1 MAGQTLAAGTPPR
14 GRVPF
19 SLRHLAGALLVL
31 GLGFALVGALVEE
44 TFYLR
49 LGTEALILAGVAISV
64 DLLLG
69 YTGLLSLGQALYF
82 GLGAYVAAILLREGY
97 VGFWGALLASLA
109 LAVPVALAA
118 GAVAIRSRGVYF
130 ILITFGLAQVAAK
143 AVYNTRAIG
152 GSDGM
157 TGVPVLQAHFGLFS
171 LDLGNPVSF
180 FLLMVVLMTALY
192 LGLSYLMRSPFGRIL
207 IAIRSNEHR
216 VRFLGFNTWRYKL
229 AAYVLAA
236 LVATLCGALYPMLR
250 GFVSPEL
257 LYFEVSV
264 DALIAAI
271 IGGVGTLIG
280 PIVGSVILVVLRT
293 IIGGWT
299 EHHHMVIG
307 ALFML
312 VVIFAPQGIAG
323 LFRREPPDALA
334 DDGEDA
340 R

>member
-1 MAGQTLAAGTPPR
+1 MAGQSAVAGASVSR
-14 GRVPF
+14 LPF
-19 SLRHLAGALLVL
+19 SLRQLAGALLVL
-31 GLGFALVGALVEE
+31 GLAFALFGALTNE

-82 GLGAYVAAILLREGY
+82 GLGAYTAAILLREGH
-97 VGFWGALLASLA
+97 VGFWGAVLASLA
-109 LAVPVALAA
+109 LATPVALAA
-118 GAVAIRSRGVYF
+118 GAIAIRSRGVYF

-157 TGVPVLQAHFGLFS
+157 TGVPVLQAHFGLFQV
-171 LDLGNPVSF
+171 DLGNPTSF
-180 FLLMVVLMTALY
+180 FLLMVALMTALY
-192 LGLSYLMRSPFGRIL
+192 LGLSYLMSSPFGRIL

-257 LYFEVSV
+257 MYFEVSV
-264 DALIAAI
+264 DALIAAM

-280 PIVGSVILVVLRT
+280 PIAGSMILVVLRT
-293 IIGGWT
+293 LIGGWT
-299 EHHHMVIG
+299 EHHHLVIG

-312 VVIFAPQGIAG
+312 VVIFAPAG
-323 LFRREPPDALA
+323 LAGVFRRPKSDIVG
-334 DDGEDA
+334 DDEEEA